1 MVLNLHLSTTGTEA
15 LVYASVYK
23 VYADGEE
30 RLLTR
35 GWLRASQR
43 RLDEAASTP
52 WLPFHEHLQRE
63 PLEPGVVY
71 PLSIDIRPY
80 GIELESGSRLR
91 LRIRTTDQGDPN
103 PDILSN
109 HAVGL
114 VAGAQDNVVSIHHDP
129 DHASHLILPIT
140 RGNVINTFL
149 SGGRLEPLENA
160 WTGGA
165 H

>member
-1 MVLNLHLSTTGTEA
+1 
-15 LVYASVYK
+15 

-43 RLDEAASTP
+43 AIDPSASTP
-52 WLPFHEHLQRE
+52 WLPVHAHTGRE

-71 PLSIDIRPY
+71 PLRIDIRPY
-80 GIELESGSRLR
+80 GIEFESGSRLR
-91 LRIRTTDQGDPN
+91 LRIRTTDHGDPN

-114 VAGAQDNVVSIHHDP
+114 KAGAQDNVVTVFHDAERP
-129 DHASHLILPIT
+129 SHLVLPIT
-140 RGNVINTFL
+140 KGNRINTFL
-149 SGGRLEPLENA
+149 SGGRLESLENA
-160 WTGGA
+160 WTGGG

>member
-1 MVLNLHLSTTGTEA
+1 MRELDQSA
-15 LVYASVYK
+15 
-23 VYADGEE
+23 
-30 RLLTR
+30 TR
-35 GWLRASQR
+35 
-43 RLDEAASTP
+43 P
-52 WLPFHEHLQRE
+52 WLPVHAMTARE

-80 GIELESGSRLR
+80 GIAFESGSRLQ
-91 LRIRTTDQGDPN
+91 LRIRTTDHGDVN

-114 VAGAQDNVVSIHHDP
+114 KAGAQSNTLSIHHDV
-129 DHASHLILPIT
+129 DHPSALILPIT
-140 RGNVINTFL
+140 KGNVINSFR

-160 WTGGA
+160 WTGGD